1 MNKTQAKEY
10 NSSLWRARCLQII
23 RADGGKCCQC
33 GRKDPDV
40 ILQVHHKKYIPGR
53 KPWEYP
59 QEDLIT
65 LCKGCH
71 AREHNLLKDAIPQY
85 GWKYEGMDDLED
97 IEETCQLCGTEIR
110 YVHYLSHSDFGCIV
124 VGSVCA
130 DKLLNNE
137 QASTNEHTFKIEQQ
151 RLQRFIYSPKWKHRK
166 NCYIYENLDDFKIMV
181 IEKEFGCYI
190 TIFYKYHREMNS
202 GCIVECENKIHSNT
216 KYKSI
221 EEAKRKIFGAI
232 TSRKIYR
239 YLITHGMP
247 RPNEIV
253 YSSYSDI

>member
-23 RADGGKCCQC
+23 CADGGKCCQC
-33 GRKDPDV
+33 GRKEPDV
-40 ILQVHHKKYIPGR
+40 ILQIHHKKYIPGR

-71 AREHNLLKDAIPQY
+71 AREHNLLPNAIPQY
-85 GWKYEGMDDLED
+85 GWEHEGMDDLED

-124 VGSVCA
+124 VGCVCA
-130 DKLLNNE
+130 DKLLNNK
-137 QASTNEHTFKIEQQ
+137 QASSIEHTYKLEFQ
-151 RLQRFIYSPKWKHRK
+151 RLQRFIDSPKWEHHKD
-166 NCYIYENLDDFKIMV
+166 CYFYENLEGFKIMIV
-181 IEKEFGCYI
+181 EKEYGCYI
-190 TIFYKYHREMNS
+190 TIFYKYRQEEN
-202 GCIVECENKIHSNT
+202 GYCIEHEKKLHSKT
-216 KYKSI
+216 RYESLK
-221 EEAKRKIFGAI
+221 EAKRQIYRVI
-232 TSRKIYR
+232 TSRKIYK
-239 YLITHGMP
+239 YLIAHGMP

-253 YSSYSDI
+253 YSNYSDI